1 VCWLRGWVKLCR
13 TGLDGG
19 ENDASLIAIFVDR
32 DCAKG
37 HYAMLV
43 AEYDAF
49 VRATDQSAEKSLN
62 DRWDIAIYG
71 LVGEIGSVLSAV
83 KKELLGAGA
92 EISRLATDEIKEE
105 LGDVLWYSFSLA
117 QMNSNKRN
125 ILSQDIADLQVELS
139 GEGEWAAK
147 FRAALDPA
155 KRDEFLEA
163 SKTFPDAGDITFDD
177 YQNLAFLTAR
187 TDRKVLSEVC
197 LAVLW
202 QLGAPL
208 LRKKLPD
215 IELELN
221 TAVAEKPV
229 ERALGEIAWH
239 VSALARLYGLSL
251 DDIAEANK
259 KKVSFRMTR
268 GDPTP
273 LHDDKAYRDQRFP
286 RQFEIAFLTVGKGH
300 SRMYM
305 NGRQIGD
312 ELTDNSYDDD
322 GYRFHDVLHLANAAI
337 LGWSP
342 VLRAVLGIKR
352 KYDPRI
358 DEVEDGA
365 RATIV
370 EEAIVKVIHSEGARL
385 AGHPAERVQFFS
397 QRSDIT
403 FRFLNLIQTF
413 VIGLEVEKSKYWEWE
428 DAIMAG
434 HKVFYELNQEEQGT
448 VTVDL
453 DTRTITFRPEV
464 YVDLSGTVSGIGSVM
479 IDIKAHTAPGED
491 ITSPATIERARQ
503 ASVKRAI
510 LQAVGHEEPS
520 AELLSMIDVKM
531 IDRRRTSI
539 KTTGSL
545 RSEIWDRKI
554 ITFRTM
560 LSELGQT
567 ISCTALALSDARDA
581 LPSTRGEKQGA

>member
-1 VCWLRGWVKLCR
+1 
-13 TGLDGG
+13 
-19 ENDASLIAIFVDR
+19 
-32 DCAKG
+32 
-37 HYAMLV
+37 MLV
-43 AEYDAF
+43 SEYDDF
-49 VRATDQSAEKSLN
+49 VKATDQSGGKSPEE
-62 DRWDIAIYG
+62 RWDIAIYG

-83 KKELLGAGA
+83 KKEILGAGV
-92 EISRLATDEIKEE
+92 EISRLATGELKEE
-105 LGDVLWYSFSLA
+105 LGDVLWYSFA
-117 QMNSNKRN
+117 IAHINDNKRN

-147 FRAALDPA
+147 FRAALDPN
-155 KRDEFLEA
+155 KRNQFLDA
-163 SKTFPDAGDITFDD
+163 SKTFPDAENISFDD

-187 TDRKVLSEVC
+187 TDRKILSEVC

-202 QLGAPL
+202 QLGAQL
-208 LRKKLPD
+208 LRRKLPG

-221 TAVAEKPV
+221 TSVAEKPV

-239 VSALARLYGLSL
+239 VSALARLYKLSL
-251 DDIAEANK
+251 DDIAEANMQ
-259 KKVSFRMTR
+259 KVSFRMTR

-273 LHDDKAYRDQRFP
+273 LYDGDAYRDQRFP

-312 ELTDNSYDDD
+312 ELTDNSYEDD

-342 VLRAVLGIKR
+342 VLRSVLGLKR

-385 AGHPAERVQFFS
+385 AGYATDSVPFFS

-403 FRFLNLIQTF
+403 FRFLNLIHTF
-413 VIGLEVEKSKYWEWE
+413 VVGLEVEKNKYWEWE

-434 HKVFYELNQEEQGT
+434 HKIFYELNQEEQGT
-448 VTVDL
+448 VSVDL
-453 DTRTITFRPEV
+453 DARTITFSPEV
-464 YVDLSGTVSGIGSVM
+464 FIDVSGTVSGIGSVM
-479 IDIKAHTAPGED
+479 VDINAHTASGED
-491 ITSPATIERARQ
+491 ITSSATIDRARQ
-503 ASVKRAI
+503 TSVKRAI
-510 LQAVGHEEPS
+510 LRAVGYEKPS
-520 AELLSMIDVKM
+520 TELLDMIDVKIM
-531 IDRRRTSI
+531 DRGRTSI
-539 KTTGSL
+539 KTSGSL

-554 ITFRTM
+554 ISFRTM

-581 LPSTRGEKQGA
+581 LPSMRGGKQDA

>member
-1 VCWLRGWVKLCR
+1 LRWKHG
-13 TGLDGG
+13 
-19 ENDASLIAIFVDR
+19 S
-32 DCAKG
+32 
-37 HYAMLV
+37 MLV

-49 VRATDQSAEKSLN
+49 VRATDQSAGKAPN

-83 KKELLGAGA
+83 KKELLGAGS

-117 QMNSNKRN
+117 QINGNRRN

-147 FRAALDPA
+147 FRAALDPD
-155 KRDEFLEA
+155 KRDQFLEA
-163 SKTFPDAGDITFDD
+163 AEPFPATENITFDD

-202 QLGAPL
+202 QLGAQL
-208 LRKKLPD
+208 LRRKLPD
-215 IELELN
+215 MELELN
-221 TAVAEKPV
+221 TSVAEKPV

-251 DDIAEANK
+251 DDIAQANK
-259 KKVSFRMTR
+259 EKVSFRMTR
-268 GDPTP
+268 GEPTA
-273 LHDDKAYRDQRFP
+273 LHDNEAYHEQRFP
-286 RQFEIAFLTVGKGH
+286 RRFEIAFLTVGKGH

-312 ELTDNSYDDD
+312 ELTDNSYEDD

-342 VLRAVLGIKR
+342 VLRSVLGLKR
-352 KYDPRI
+352 KYDARV

-385 AGHPAERVQFFS
+385 AGYPTERVRFFCN
-397 QRSDIT
+397 RSAIT
-403 FRFLNLIQTF
+403 FRFLNLIHTF
-413 VIGLEVEKSKYWEWE
+413 VVGLEVAKNKYWEWE

-434 HKVFYELNQEEQGT
+434 HKIFYELNQEEQGT
-448 VTVDL
+448 VTINL
-453 DTRTITFRPEV
+453 DARTITFRPEV
-464 YVDLSGTVSGIGSVM
+464 FVDVSGTVSGIGSVVV
-479 IDIKAHTAPGED
+479 DINAHTAPGED
-491 ITSPATIERARQ
+491 ITSPATIERARE

-510 LQAVGHEEPS
+510 LQAVGHDERA
-520 AELLSMIDVKM
+520 AELLGMIDVKM
-531 IDRRRTSI
+531 IDRRRASI
-539 KTTGSL
+539 KTSGSL

-554 ITFRTM
+554 IAFKTM

-567 ISCTALALSDARDA
+567 ISCTALALSDAQDA
-581 LPSTRGEKQGA
+581 FPSVRGAKQGA